1 MRMRPWLAW
10 TLFFVALEYAL
21 GVATPAEQAGKPAVR
36 LLSPSSRDLPT
47 GETRIEAAVDGFLE
61 GDKVEFFV
69 NGRKVATLKN
79 PPWVTSWR
87 AGDTVRRYEI
97 SVVLARDGREIAK
110 GRVRTRDVGFT
121 SSAGAHAVGLSPI
134 VTDEKG
140 RHIRGLR
147 KEDFSVFDEGE
158 RQVIETFDD
167 ADSPL
172 AAILVVDISESMV
185 TKQDQARRAAH
196 AFLDALK
203 PEDEI
208 GLFTFNSSI
217 VTAIEPTKRR
227 APLHTALD
235 EARASGATAL
245 YDAAAAAI
253 RRLKP
258 IKKRKALVLFTDGED
273 NQSRLSVNQVIE
285 MARASEVSIFSIA
298 QGRDEATTLKVF
310 LDRLAD
316 QTGGRSYFIGSM
328 KKLPTAYQAILAEL
342 KSQYFLT
349 YTPRGRLKPR
359 SWRRI
364 QVRVNRPYVLV
375 RTKKEYFVG

>member
-1 MRMRPWLAW
+1 MRLCLAAI
-10 TLFFVALEYAL
+10 LLLVAPEYAL
-21 GVATPAEQAGKPAVR
+21 GMGTPAEQAGEPAVH
-36 LLSPSSRDLPT
+36 LLSPLSRDLPT
-47 GETRIEAAVDGFLE
+47 GESRIEAAVDGFLE
-61 GDKVEFFV
+61 GDQVDFFV
-69 NGRKVATLKN
+69 NGRKVATVKN
-79 PPWVTSWR
+79 PPWVTSWQ
-87 AGDTVRRYEI
+87 AGDTVRRYDI
-97 SVVLARDGREIAK
+97 SVVLVRGGREIAK

-121 SSAGAHAVGLSPI
+121 STAGAHAVGLAPI

-140 RHIRGLR
+140 RHVRGLR

-158 RQVIETFDD
+158 RQEIETFDA

-172 AAILVVDISESMV
+172 AAILLVDNSESMV
-185 TKQDQARRAAH
+185 TKQDEARRAAH
-196 AFLDALK
+196 AFIDALK

-208 GLFTFNSSI
+208 GLYAFNSSI
-217 VTAIEPTKRR
+217 VTAIEPTRRR

-235 EARASGATAL
+235 EARPSGATAL

-253 RRLKP
+253 RRLKS
-258 IKKRKALVLFTDGED
+258 IKKRKAIVLFTDGED
-273 NQSRLSVNQVIE
+273 NQSRLSVDQVID

-298 QGRDEATTLKVF
+298 QGRDEATTLREF

-316 QTGGRSYFIGSM
+316 QTGGRSYFIGSI
-328 KKLPTAYQAILAEL
+328 KKLPATFQAILAEL

-349 YTPRGRLKPR
+349 YTPKGKLRAR
-359 SWRRI
+359 SWRRV